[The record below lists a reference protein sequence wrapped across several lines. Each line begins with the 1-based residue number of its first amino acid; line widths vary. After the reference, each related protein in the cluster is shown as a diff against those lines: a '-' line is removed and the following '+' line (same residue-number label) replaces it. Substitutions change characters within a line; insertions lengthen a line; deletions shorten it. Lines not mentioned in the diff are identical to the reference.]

1 MAEGYG
7 IISGTTE
14 FYTVETADTDITGSV
29 AVRQRHGRVG
39 DYLESKG
46 FGWLLETDD
55 SSNSQEDL
63 PLLEELDIDLKD
75 IYYKIRC
82 VLLPTLGGLQRD
94 MIRDNPDFW
103 GPLLIVLAYA
113 LISVYGQLKVRSS
126 HTYPIDIIVNMKVV
140 SWILTIWIIGSMI
153 IFILTRVLGGEV
165 TYSQTLGIIGYSLLP
180 LLIGAPFV
188 SLIGHNSW
196 LAFIFKGVVVFWASY
211 SAGSLLAQEELSNKK
226 PLILYPTFLLY
237 VYFIS
242 VYSGA

>member
-1 MAEGYG
+1 
-7 IISGTTE
+7 
-14 FYTVETADTDITGSV
+14 
-29 AVRQRHGRVG
+29 
-39 DYLESKG
+39 
-46 FGWLLETDD
+46 
-55 SSNSQEDL
+55 
-63 PLLEELDIDLKD
+63 
-75 IYYKIRC
+75 
-82 VLLPTLGGLQRD
+82 

-113 LISVYGQLKVRSS
+113 LISVYGQL
-126 HTYPIDIIVNMKVV
+126 KVV

>member
-1 MAEGYG
+1 
-7 IISGTTE
+7 
-14 FYTVETADTDITGSV
+14 
-29 AVRQRHGRVG
+29 
-39 DYLESKG
+39 
-46 FGWLLETDD
+46 
-55 SSNSQEDL
+55 
-63 PLLEELDIDLKD
+63 
-75 IYYKIRC
+75 
-82 VLLPTLGGLQRD
+82 
-94 MIRDNPDFW
+94 
-103 GPLLIVLAYA
+103 
-113 LISVYGQLKVRSS
+113 
-126 HTYPIDIIVNMKVV
+126 
-140 SWILTIWIIGSMI
+140 MI

>member
-113 LISVYGQLKVRSS
+113 LISVYGQLKV
-126 HTYPIDIIVNMKVV
+126 V